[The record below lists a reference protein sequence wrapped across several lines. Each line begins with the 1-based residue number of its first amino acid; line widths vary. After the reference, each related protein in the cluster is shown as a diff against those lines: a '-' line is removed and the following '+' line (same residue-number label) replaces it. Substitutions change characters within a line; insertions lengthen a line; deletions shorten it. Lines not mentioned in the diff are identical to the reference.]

1 MNNANRVFE
10 IINVLSGAENIT
22 ESCELINDLGMDSI
36 EMVALL
42 IEIEEGFD
50 IRLDESDMNPFDL
63 ITVGDVVKLVDKY
76 FNRDHSHG

>member
-22 ESCELINDLGMDSI
+22 ESCELVNDLGMDSI

-42 IEIEEGFD
+42 IDIEESFD

-76 FNRDHSHG
+76 FNREHSHG

>member
-22 ESCELINDLGMDSI
+22 EICELVNDLGMDSI

-42 IEIEEGFD
+42 IEIEESFD

-76 FNRDHSHG
+76 FNREHSHG

>member
-22 ESCELINDLGMDSI
+22 ESCELVNDLGMDSI

-42 IEIEEGFD
+42 IEIEESFD

-76 FNRDHSHG
+76 FNREHSHG